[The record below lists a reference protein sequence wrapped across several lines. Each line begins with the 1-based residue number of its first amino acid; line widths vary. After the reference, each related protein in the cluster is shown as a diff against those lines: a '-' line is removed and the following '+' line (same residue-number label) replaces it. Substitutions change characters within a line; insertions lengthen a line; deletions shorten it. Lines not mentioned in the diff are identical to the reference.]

1 MRFTVL
7 SIALSLAAAQS
18 AVAQTTPPASPG
30 AVACVRE
37 DVPLA
42 GGIGRASVVSFT
54 GAVYG
59 QHVCALVA
67 NLASDG
73 FAAAVTPSPSD
84 DAVVTAAVMKGTG
97 ASMAARPNGLALGP
111 ADALG
116 TASADAN
123 AVGPFVIA
131 PGGAFPGFGKDTSEV
146 PRVVLAYAGQRILLV
161 RTTAVTLTDLAH
173 ALREQPDI
181 FGSDAAER
189 AVILA
194 SGDDAAMQVRTT
206 NGMLGTPVR
215 TPLTL
220 LIKQR

>member
-1 MRFTVL
+1 MRLTVL
-7 SIALSLAAAQS
+7 SIALSLAAGQS
-18 AVAQTTPPASPG
+18 AFAQTPPPASPG
-30 AVACVRE
+30 AVPCVHQ

-42 GGIGRASVVSFT
+42 GGIGRASVVTFT

-59 QHVCALVA
+59 QRVCALVA

-73 FAAAVTPSPSD
+73 FAAAVTASASD
-84 DAVVTAAVMKGTG
+84 DAVVTAAVMRGVGASITAAPSGLALRPLDAAGTG
-97 ASMAARPNGLALGP
+97 AAG
-111 ADALG
+111 
-116 TASADAN
+116 AN

-131 PGGAFPGFGKDTSEV
+131 PGGSFPGFGKDTTEV

-194 SGDDAAMQVRTT
+194 SGDDAVMQVRTADGT
-206 NGMLGTPVR
+206 LGAPVR

>member
-1 MRFTVL
+1 MRFTIL
-7 SIALSLAAAQS
+7 SIALSLAAGQS
-18 AVAQTTPPASPG
+18 AVAQTAPPANPG
-30 AVACVRE
+30 AFTCVRQ
-37 DVPLA
+37 DAPLA
-42 GGIGRASVVSFT
+42 GGIGRASVVAFT

-59 QHVCALVA
+59 QRVCALVA

-73 FAAAVTPSPSD
+73 FAAAVTASPSD
-84 DAVVTAAVMKGTG
+84 DAVVTAAVTKGTG
-97 ASMAARPNGLALGP
+97 ASITARTSGLALGP
-111 ADALG
+111 ADAAG
-116 TASADAN
+116 TTTADAN

-131 PGGAFPGFGKDTSEV
+131 PGGSFPGFGKDTSEV
-146 PRVVLAYAGQRILLV
+146 PRVVLAYAGQRVLLV

-194 SGDDAAMQVRTT
+194 SGDDAAMQVRTADGT
-206 NGMLGTPVR
+206 LGTPVR
-215 TPLTL
+215 TPLAL

>member
-7 SIALSLAAAQS
+7 SIALSLAAGQS
-18 AVAQTTPPASPG
+18 AFAQTAPPASSG
-30 AVACVRE
+30 AIPCVRQ
-37 DVPLA
+37 DAPLA
-42 GGIGRASVVSFT
+42 GGIGRASVVAFT

-59 QHVCALVA
+59 QRVCALVA

-73 FAAAVTPSPSD
+73 FAATFGASPSD
-84 DAVVTAAVMKGTG
+84 DAVVTAAVMKGSG
-97 ASMAARPNGLALGP
+97 ASIAVGPGGLALGP
-111 ADALG
+111 ADAAA
-116 TASADAN
+116 TAAADAN

-131 PGGAFPGFGKDTSEV
+131 PGGSFPGFGKDTTEV
-146 PRVVLAYAGQRILLV
+146 PRVVLAYAGQRVLLV

-173 ALREQPDI
+173 ALREGSDV

-194 SGDDAAMQVRTT
+194 SGDDAVMQVRTADGT
-206 NGMLGTPVR
+206 LGTPVR
-215 TPLTL
+215 TPITL

>member
-1 MRFTVL
+1 MLLTVL
-7 SIALSLAAAQS
+7 SIALSVASGQAALAPTA
-18 AVAQTTPPASPG
+18 PGPSPG
-30 AVACVRE
+30 AFTCVQQ

-42 GGIGRASVVSFT
+42 GGIGRASVVAFT

-59 QHVCALVA
+59 QRVCALVA

-73 FAAAVTPSPSD
+73 FAASVATSPAD

-97 ASMAARPNGLALGP
+97 ASIVARPSGLVLGP
-111 ADALG
+111 AAAASG
-116 TASADAN
+116 TTADAN

-131 PGGAFPGFGKDTSEV
+131 PGGSFPGFGSDTSEV
-146 PRVVLAYAGQRILLV
+146 PRVVLAYAGQRVLLV

-194 SGDDAAMQVRTT
+194 SGDDAAMQVRTADGT
-206 NGMLGTPVR
+206 LGTPVR
-215 TPLTL
+215 APLAL

>member
-1 MRFTVL
+1 MRFAVL
-7 SIALSLAAAQS
+7 LIALSLAAARS

-30 AVACVRE
+30 PIPCIRQ

-42 GGIGRASVVSFT
+42 GGIGRASVVAFT

-59 QHVCALVA
+59 QRVCALVA

-73 FAAAVTPSPSD
+73 FAAVIAASPSG

-97 ASMAARPNGLALGP
+97 ASIAARPSGLVLGP
-111 ADALG
+111 ADA
-116 TASADAN
+116 AAADAN
-123 AVGPFVIA
+123 AVGPFVVA
-131 PGGAFPGFGKDTSEV
+131 PGGSFPGFGNDTTEV
-146 PRVVLAYAGQRILLV
+146 PRVVLAYAGQRVLLV

-194 SGDDAAMQVRTT
+194 SGDDAAMEVRTT
-206 NGMLGTPVR
+206 GGTLGTPVR

>member
-7 SIALSLAAAQS
+7 SIALSLAAGQS
-18 AVAQTTPPASPG
+18 ALAQTAPQASPG
-30 AVACVRE
+30 AVPCVRQ

-42 GGIGRASVVSFT
+42 GGIGRASVVAFT

-59 QHVCALVA
+59 QRVCALVA

-73 FAAAVTPSPSD
+73 FAAAVMASPSD

-97 ASMAARPNGLALGP
+97 ASMTARTSGLALGP
-111 ADALG
+111 ADTG
-116 TASADAN
+116 TTAADAN

-131 PGGAFPGFGKDTSEV
+131 PGGSFPGFGKDTTEV
-146 PRVVLAYAGQRILLV
+146 PRVVLAYAGQRVLLV

-173 ALREQPDI
+173 ALREQPDV

-194 SGDDAAMQVRTT
+194 SGDGAAMQVRTT
-206 NGMLGTPVR
+206 DGTLGTPVR
-215 TPLTL
+215 TPLAL

>member
-7 SIALSLAAAQS
+7 SIALSLAAGQPALAQTAPPTSPS
-18 AVAQTTPPASPG
+18 AVPCIRQD
-30 AVACVRE
+30 VA
-37 DVPLA
+37 LA
-42 GGIGRASVVSFT
+42 GGIGRASVVAFT

-59 QHVCALVA
+59 QRVCVLVA

-73 FAAAVTPSPSD
+73 FAAAITASPTD

-97 ASMAARPNGLALGP
+97 ASIAARPSGLTLGAADP
-111 ADALG
+111 AGAA
-116 TASADAN
+116 TADAN
-123 AVGPFVIA
+123 PVGPFVIA
-131 PGGAFPGFGKDTSEV
+131 PGGSFPGFGKDTTEV
-146 PRVVLAYAGQRILLV
+146 PRVVLAYAGQRVLLV
-161 RTTAVTLTDLAH
+161 RTTAVTLSDLAH
-173 ALREQPDI
+173 ALREQPAI

-194 SGDDAAMQVRTT
+194 SGDDAAMQVRTADGT
-206 NGMLGTPVR
+206 LGTPVR